1 MLIDEIMDIICSCN
15 EYGGSSSETSGTA
28 SPSMQITFSINIQIL
43 PEDGSYFGSEKNIL
57 DL

>member
-1 MLIDEIMDIICSCN
+1 MDMSCSCN

-43 PEDGSYFGSEKNIL
+43 PEDGSCFGLEKNIL